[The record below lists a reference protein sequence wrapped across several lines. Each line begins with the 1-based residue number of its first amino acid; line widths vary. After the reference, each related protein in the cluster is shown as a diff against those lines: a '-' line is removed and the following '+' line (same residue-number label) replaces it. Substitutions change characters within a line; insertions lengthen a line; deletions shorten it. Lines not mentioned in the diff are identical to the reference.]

1 MVEEIEKKSL
11 NEEVSNLET
20 ALDDL
25 NDHLNSI
32 NEDKT
37 HDTTEEEEDDDDDE
51 FITNIKNAADVQK
64 QKKLEEEKKQENENI
79 EKGEKEEKDEPVQK
93 EKKGESEKVEK
104 EEKEIV
110 KKKEDQPVEKEEKEE
125 EKIVEKES
133 SSENNDI
140 ETRPPAAI
148 PSLPSNQQHTNT
160 SKNKSPRASLI
171 KLTSGDILTID
182 NQHPPLPPRRRSS
195 VISHSTMSTV
205 PHSIISDSRS
215 SSIITDNNPFNS
227 QHSIG
232 NVKNTTKRNSLIK
245 VTPVHDVPP
254 PLKEELNNP
263 TFLKNL
269 KIITPPELPFRDI
282 SENSELNNAKIS
294 LAYDKE
300 KQKNLNLDAT
310 IDNQRSSSSQGLDI
324 SEKIDIIRENSKAVS
339 PDFDLIIN
347 RFEINHGLR
356 DVSDAAVKGD
366 ELLKESFKKAIDDDE
381 PKTDSLK
388 FWNDFVLDYD
398 STVKKHPEELE
409 RLVFVE
415 GIPSELRSFAWK
427 FITQSNLKN
436 LEILYANNVIIESA
450 HAAQIEK
457 DITRTNFIPLEK
469 QGMLKNVCLAYS
481 NYDLELGYT
490 QGLCFIVAPLI
501 LTLDSE
507 VEAFSLLVKL
517 MHDYN
522 LRSFY
527 TNDMPGLML
536 KLYQFDKLVQEFSPA
551 IHEHLAKCGIISNM
565 FVSQWFLSFFG
576 YKFPYEF
583 VIRIYDI
590 ILIEGLEALL
600 KFAIVIVLKN
610 EKKILSMKF
619 DELLGFLKDDL
630 FNIYL
635 IKDEEKEEDSK
646 PDAESIVKI
655 DLPKYD
661 VTQFVLDAME
671 IKLMP
676 ISLKTIAAEYNEI
689 SQLKKSFNT
698 ADKEIERLKIIN
710 KNQVDELLKVKSSFN
725 VLKKDHELIANEL
738 INKRQEIIKL
748 NDQID
753 DLKEDASSWEMR
765 YNQMIENSK
774 LNNPDANI
782 PTDLKEGIDQVLMNN
797 KKVMERN
804 LDLEHEVA
812 TLRELVDALKLN
824 MKEDDQQTEKKW
836 KLFKK

>member
-1 MVEEIEKKSL
+1 MVEEVENKSL

-37 HDTTEEEEDDDDDE
+37 HDTTEEEEENDDDDDE
-51 FITNIKNAADVQK
+51 FISKIKNAADVQK
-64 QKKLEEEKKQENENI
+64 QKKLEEEKKQENE
-79 EKGEKEEKDEPVQK
+79 KVAKEEKDELVQEENEKETIDKEEDERVEKK
-93 EKKGESEKVEK
+93 EKAT
-104 EEKEIV
+104 
-110 KKKEDQPVEKEEKEE
+110 
-125 EKIVEKES
+125 VEKES
-133 SSENNDI
+133 TSENNHI
-140 ETRPPAAI
+140 ETRPAVAI
-148 PSLPSNQQHTNT
+148 PSLPSNQENTST

-215 SSIITDNNPFNS
+215 SSIITDNNPFTS

-232 NVKNTTKRNSLIK
+232 NVKNTAKRNSLIK

-310 IDNQRSSSSQGLDI
+310 IENQRSSSSQGLDI

-356 DVSDAAVKGD
+356 DISDAAVKGD

-415 GIPSELRSFAWK
+415 GIPSELRPFAWK
-427 FITQSNLKN
+427 FISQSNLKN

-635 IKDEEKEEDSK
+635 MKDEEKEEQLKEEDN

-689 SQLKKSFNT
+689 SQLKKSFNP

-738 INKRQEIIKL
+738 INKRQEIIRL

-753 DLKEDASSWEMR
+753 DLKEDAANWEKK

-774 LNNPDANI
+774 LSNPDANI

-812 TLRELVDALKLN
+812 TLRELVDVLKLN